1 MQFGFLGIDYK
12 NADLTIRDEISF
24 TDQKKLEF
32 FHKAEKI
39 GVEQVM
45 ILSTCNRS
53 EIYYFFDDEQQIKKI
68 QNIYCDMFDK
78 AEIEQYIRHCEEDKA
93 VSYLFQVTAGLESMV
108 LGEDQILGQ
117 VKDAITCAKKVKTTF
132 RISEKPVS
140 VGYIGICELQKIC
153 DIKDKMVLVIGSG
166 DTAVLALR
174 YLQEYEAGKIYLC
187 SRTLAHAGNVQK
199 EFQEIE
205 IISYEQRYEIMK
217 QCDIVVSA
225 TSAPHVVVKQEYYT
239 PEKQVTFLDLATPR
253 DIDPKLSDDAKVN
266 LINLDTIK
274 EISKANQSEREEL
287 CRQSNT
293 MISKAKEE
301 TMQWLFQAPME
312 ETIRSLQ
319 EKCTEIVEDSY
330 SYLSRKIDFGT
341 REQKLLKKV
350 LNASLQRMIKEPIQE
365 LKHLE
370 TRQEQADYKKM
381 VEQLFGI
388 ETKKGK

>member
-32 FHKAEKI
+32 FHKAEEI

-93 VSYLFQVTAGLESMV
+93 VSYLFRVTAGLESMV

-117 VKDAITCAKKVKTTF
+117 VKDALDFSRTMGFSKKELNKVVRDAITCAKKVKTTF

-140 VGYIGICELQKIC
+140 VGYIGIRELQKIC

-174 YLQEYEAGKIYLC
+174 YLQEYEAK
-187 SRTLAHAGNVQK
+187 R
-199 EFQEIE
+199 
-205 IISYEQRYEIMK
+205 
-217 QCDIVVSA
+217 
-225 TSAPHVVVKQEYYT
+225 
-239 PEKQVTFLDLATPR
+239 EKV
-253 DIDPKLSDDAKVN
+253 
-266 LINLDTIK
+266 
-274 EISKANQSEREEL
+274 
-287 CRQSNT
+287 
-293 MISKAKEE
+293 
-301 TMQWLFQAPME
+301 
-312 ETIRSLQ
+312 
-319 EKCTEIVEDSY
+319 SY
-330 SYLSRKIDFGT
+330 SYKTMEHFRKMYPDDEFYFIIGAD
-341 REQKLLKKV
+341 
-350 LNASLQRMIKEPIQE
+350 SL
-365 LKHLE
+365 
-370 TRQEQADYKKM
+370 
-381 VEQLFGI
+381 FSI
-388 ETKKGK
+388 ETWKHPERLFKACIILAACRDEAATKESLNGQIQMLKGKYGAHIKFLAMPLEHVSSHEIRKLIESGEPVSEYIPAEVEAYIRKEGLYGSGNRKNQ

>member
-1 MQFGFLGIDYK
+1 M
-12 NADLTIRDEISF
+12 
-24 TDQKKLEF
+24 
-32 FHKAEKI
+32 KI
-39 GVEQVM
+39 GIM
-45 ILSTCNRS
+45 GGT
-53 EIYYFFDDEQQIKKI
+53 FDPIH
-68 QNIYCDMFDK
+68 NGHLM
-78 AEIEQYIRHCEEDKA
+78 
-93 VSYLFQVTAGLESMV
+93 
-108 LGEDQILGQ
+108 LGHAAYEAFSLDQIWFMPNGMPPHKKQ
-117 VKDAITCAKKVKTTF
+117 SSIESDIHERIAMTQIAIKANKQF
-132 RISEKPVS
+132 
-140 VGYIGICELQKIC
+140 
-153 DIKDKMVLVIGSG
+153 
-166 DTAVLALR
+166 

-253 DIDPKLSDDAKVN
+253 DIDPKLSDDSKVN